1 MIYKIIK
8 KNKKKEDCTNTGI
21 ADFND
26 EVGELEAVTDGAG
39 CGSHVTW
46 EPVDDTTIFDESRLS
61 HLHCFLYY
69 SFYSHFSLFTHFAF
83 LKKKKKNLLLKEIEH
98 FTFSRLNCRWERR
111 QKGNRKVENRGGRAT
126 DLLDIGQCFRV
137 LKAEAEP
144 NLGLPCNELGL
155 NTLFIRVIP
164 WPTIKFAFRT
174 THKIIN

>member
-39 CGSHVTW
+39 GGSHVTW

-69 SFYSHFSLFTHFAF
+69 SFYSHFSHSLLTLLF
-83 LKKKKKNLLLKEIEH
+83 LKKKKK
-98 FTFSRLNCRWERR
+98 SS
-111 QKGNRKVENRGGRAT
+111 
-126 DLLDIGQCFRV
+126 
-137 LKAEAEP
+137 
-144 NLGLPCNELGL
+144 
-155 NTLFIRVIP
+155 
-164 WPTIKFAFRT
+164 IKRD
-174 THKIIN
+174 